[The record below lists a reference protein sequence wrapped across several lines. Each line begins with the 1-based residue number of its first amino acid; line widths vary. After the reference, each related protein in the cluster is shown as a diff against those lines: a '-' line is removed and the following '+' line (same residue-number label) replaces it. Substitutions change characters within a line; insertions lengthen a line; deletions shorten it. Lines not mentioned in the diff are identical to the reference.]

1 MIALPSGGSQL
12 LISVHILFALLR
24 ARFSLPLRA
33 ARAVAICA
41 AVVAACAGQ
50 AQAQPAINSATYDAS
65 TGVLTVSATGIVGT
79 LVNLG
84 KFTLTG
90 EGGAT
95 YTLTASNVVVDS
107 ATAFHATLAATDR
120 AALATILN
128 KAGTSSTGGTPYN
141 VAAADDWDVSVT
153 TGDTSDPVNPLTV
166 TNVPVPTINSGDATL
181 LPQLAPFANDLDA
194 QKLFVN
200 YFGRPAGPAELSLW
214 AAALAN
220 TSTTFVSS
228 NFAGSQEYT
237 ALIAPYTTSAQLVDY
252 TFRKLFGRAPD
263 APALAFWVSQVDS
276 SLTTRQLLPNYVAS
290 SAQGNDLIALNNKYA
305 AAMLFTRSLDTAAEQ
320 SGYSGAASNA
330 VGRSYIASVTDN
342 ASYATAT
349 ASAALL
355 DTLNAACGF
364 GPRSTYDGSSGVLTI
379 NGKNLLSLAGPGND
393 IKVSKLTISGDG
405 TPYTLTSADVDIV
418 SDTRFSITLNATDR
432 AALLSR
438 LNQNGDTSVGSVAYN
453 IAAADHWAMG
463 ADAAVNVADLTG
475 NGIVVSNFIA
485 TLPQCMPG
493 NWSVTGTVPCDPA
506 SPGYYVSGTG
516 ATAQTPAG
524 PGYYVPGPGA
534 TMQTPCALGTTSTA
548 PAATSCVGLPILNID
563 NSDPGTRYDAA
574 TDGILLMRYLLG
586 LRGAALIVNARGFGA
601 ALRDAA
607 QIEAHINTY
616 ITLFDVDGD
625 GQTLAMTDGLMIL
638 RRLLN
643 PAAPTT
649 DAAAMAAIT
658 AGAKNNPARTDATVV
673 AAIDA
678 LRP

>member
-1 MIALPSGGSQL
+1 M

-41 AVVAACAGQ
+41 AVAAACAGQ
-50 AQAQPAINSATYDAS
+50 TQAQPAINSATYDAS

-95 YTLTASNVVVDS
+95 YTLTASSVVVDS
-107 ATAFHATLAATDR
+107 ATAFHATLAAADR

-166 TNVPVPTINSGDATL
+166 TNLPVPTINSGDATL

-393 IKVSKLTISGDG
+393 IKVNKLTISGDG

-485 TLPQCMPG
+485 TLPQCTPG

-506 SPGYYVSGTG
+506 SPGYYVSATG
-516 ATAQTPAG
+516 ATAQTPAS

-534 TMQTPCALGTTSTA
+534 TMQTTCALGTTSTA

-586 LRGAALIVNARGFGA
+586 LRGAALIVSARGSGA

-607 QIEAHINTY
+607 QVEAHINAY
-616 ITLFDVDGD
+616 LSLFDVDGD

-643 PAAPTT
+643 PTAPTT